1 MLRMDTR
8 YTPEKYANEGL
19 RVLIRPNRS
28 LSPQGMVVLFAGMAV
43 FAMTLGIGF
52 SLVGTWLVL
61 PFAGLEVAV
70 VGAALYWLY
79 RHADDHELIIMDND
93 HVTVIQYRG
102 GRERSD
108 VFQRYWVKVTL
119 EHYGSWYPSRL
130 KLGSHGRFIAIG
142 ADIGEDE
149 RQTLSAWLNEAL
161 RSTAE

>member
-8 YTPEKYANEGL
+8 YTPEKYASEGL

-28 LSPQGMVVLFAGMAV
+28 LSPRGMVVLFAGMAA
-43 FAMTLGIGF
+43 FAMALGIGF
-52 SLVGTWLVL
+52 SLVGAWLVL

-108 VFQRYWVKVTL
+108 VFQRYWAKVTL
-119 EHYGSWYPSRL
+119 ERCGRWYPSRL
-130 KLGSHGRFIAIG
+130 KLGSHGHFIMIG

-149 RQTLSAWLNEAL
+149 RQTLSARLNEAL
-161 RSTAE
+161 RSTVG